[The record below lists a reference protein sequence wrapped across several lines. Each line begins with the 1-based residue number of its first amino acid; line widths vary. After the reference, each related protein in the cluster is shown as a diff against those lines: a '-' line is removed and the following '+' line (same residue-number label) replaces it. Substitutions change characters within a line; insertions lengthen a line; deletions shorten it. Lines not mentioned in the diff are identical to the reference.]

1 MKKILIILFCC
12 FCLNSFTQK
21 IKVISPFDT
30 TANITAKITTNI
42 DDADIIVYIAKNGF
56 YNDRGL
62 HWKLNKRI
70 YKYTI
75 RFVNEKPY
83 DFVVY
88 FTEYPED
95 VKYVSEFLKCGLKKY
110 LKIKL

>member
-1 MKKILIILFCC
+1 MKKLIILISFC
-12 FCLNSFTQK
+12 FCLNSYSQNM
-21 IKVISPFDT
+21 KVLIPSDT

-42 DDADIIVYIAKNGF
+42 NEADVIVYIAKNGF
-56 YNDRGL
+56 YNNQGL
-62 HWKLNKRI
+62 RWKLNKRI

-95 VKYVSEFLKCGLKKY
+95 VKYVSEFLKCGLKEY
-110 LKIKL
+110 LK

>member
-1 MKKILIILFCC
+1 MKKLIILILFC
-12 FCLNSFTQK
+12 FCLNSYSQNM
-21 IKVISPFDT
+21 KVLIPSDT

-42 DDADIIVYIAKNGF
+42 NEADVIVYISKNGF
-56 YNDRGL
+56 YNNQGL
-62 HWKLNKRI
+62 RWKLNKRI

-95 VKYVSEFLKCGLKKY
+95 VKYVSEFLKCGLKEY
-110 LKIKL
+110 LK